1 MRELEIRS
9 GARLVVVGAIGESA
23 SSEAAFLV
31 SMRLNCRGVRT
42 VNLGTG
48 ITLSEA
54 ATALARHH
62 GAEAL
67 LLVSESGVHVTRQL
81 SGLAALR
88 TAGDVAGPVF
98 VGGAGTG
105 SWRKLRP
112 LAAELRGLGV
122 TEVLSDLADAAAL
135 LPSQVAAALPPVAGA
150 RALPES
156 VAARVA

>member
-1 MRELEIRS
+1 MREVETRS
-9 GARLVVVGAIGESA
+9 GVRLVVVGAIGEGA
-23 SSEAAFLV
+23 SSAAAFLV

-48 ITLSEA
+48 ITLAEA
-54 ATALARHH
+54 AAALSRHR

-81 SGLAALR
+81 SGLAELR

-98 VGGAGTG
+98 VGGAGSG
-105 SWRKLRP
+105 SWRALRP
-112 LAAELRGLGV
+112 LAAQLRGLGV

-135 LPSQVAAALPPVAGA
+135 LPDRHSGTVPAVAAPAQPEPVAVQVA
-150 RALPES
+150 
-156 VAARVA
+156 